1 MKLKKKNLQLYKK
14 ELKTKNSTKKRIK
27 IEIKKIANW
36 KEKSFYQKE
45 KKNKRIRIKIE
56 IKNKNKIFEG
66 WH

>member
-45 KKNKRIRIKIE
+45 KKSKE
-56 IKNKNKIFEG
+56 
-66 WH
+66 